1 MGQSSR
7 RQLCWYNPQ
16 AWYRKLLFITVHLLV
31 VIPICKMFGS
41 FRFFQHHHSKCR
53 INLFLPLLFVSLP
66 ICIWVDM
73 PPKREKSRKKWQN
86 IFLKLYF
93 AWCSWQ
99 NDASSCFS
107 FSRTRVR
114 ARLPT
119 AMLIFCCH
127 KCHTRGKFGGKNRAN
142 FGGRKKEKNDFW
154 SSFQPIFSLW
164 NSCLLKYV
172 WKYVVMDWII
182 VCCLLFCD
190 TCDSKNAKTPV
201 MRVYAH
207 AWEWVFHYFFT
218 LRDVRMMCA
227 QFLLLSWVCFCCCG
241 CLKNNPSF
249 YRKWRVVL

>member
-86 IFLKLYF
+86 IFLSLCF
-93 AWCSWQ
+93 VWWSWQ
-99 NDASSCFS
+99 NGASSCFS
-107 FSRTRVR
+107 VSRTRVC

-127 KCHTRGKFGGKNRAN
+127 KCHTRGNFEGKIKQ
-142 FGGRKKEKNDFW
+142 FLEGGREIKMTFDSRYRCVFR
-154 SSFQPIFSLW
+154 LW
-164 NSCLLKYV
+164 IPYLLKP
-172 WKYVVMDWII
+172 I
-182 VCCLLFCD
+182 
-190 TCDSKNAKTPV
+190 KNTP
-201 MRVYAH
+201 
-207 AWEWVFHYFFT
+207 
-218 LRDVRMMCA
+218 
-227 QFLLLSWVCFCCCG
+227 
-241 CLKNNPSF
+241 
-249 YRKWRVVL
+249 

>member
-1 MGQSSR
+1 MQNVRQFSLFSTPSLQMSDKPFSPFAFCFPPYLYMGRYAPKEGKIKEKVTKYFSIS
-7 RQLCWYNPQ
+7 
-16 AWYRKLLFITVHLLV
+16 LFCLVQMTKKWLV
-31 VIPICKMFGS
+31 V
-41 FRFFQHHHSKCR
+41 
-53 INLFLPLLFVSLP
+53 
-66 ICIWVDM
+66 
-73 PPKREKSRKKWQN
+73 
-86 IFLKLYF
+86 
-93 AWCSWQ
+93 
-99 NDASSCFS
+99 FS
-107 FSRTRVR
+107 VSRTRVR

-201 MRVYAH
+201 MRVYAC
-207 AWEWVFHYFFT
+207 AREKGVIDVFT
-218 LRDVRMMCA
+218 IRMQCSRF
-227 QFLLLSWVCFCCCG
+227 QFRG
-241 CLKNNPSF
+241 
-249 YRKWRVVL
+249 

>member
-114 ARLPT
+114 AFQQRCWFFAVTSVTQGGNLE
-119 AMLIFCCH
+119 
-127 KCHTRGKFGGKNRAN
+127 GKIK
-142 FGGRKKEKNDFW
+142 
-154 SSFQPIFSLW
+154 
-164 NSCLLKYV
+164 
-172 WKYVVMDWII
+172 
-182 VCCLLFCD
+182 
-190 TCDSKNAKTPV
+190 
-201 MRVYAH
+201 
-207 AWEWVFHYFFT
+207 
-218 LRDVRMMCA
+218 
-227 QFLLLSWVCFCCCG
+227 QFLG
-241 CLKNNPSF
+241 AEE
-249 YRKWRVVL
+249 R

>member
-127 KCHTRGKFGGKNRAN
+127 KCHTRENLEGKPEQILE
-142 FGGRKKEKNDFW
+142 GRRERETTFDSRYRCVFR
-154 SSFQPIFSLW
+154 LW
-164 NSCLLKYV
+164 TLCLLKSVENRRRVLVYSALQ
-172 WKYVVMDWII
+172 I
-182 VCCLLFCD
+182 VLWHLWQQKC
-190 TCDSKNAKTPV
+190 KNSC
-201 MRVYAH
+201 
-207 AWEWVFHYFFT
+207 
-218 LRDVRMMCA
+218 DVRVRVRAREGCYRCFHNSNAMFPISVSRIGVFA
-227 QFLLLSWVCFCCCG
+227 LSTFHW
-241 CLKNNPSF
+241 KQH
-249 YRKWRVVL
+249 VVFTKTTRRFH

>member
-114 ARLPT
+114 AFQQRCWFFAVTSVTQGGNLE
-119 AMLIFCCH
+119 
-127 KCHTRGKFGGKNRAN
+127 GKTEQILE
-142 FGGRKKEKNDFW
+142 GGRKRKTTFGRV
-154 SSFQPIFSLW
+154 FSLF
-164 NSCLLKYV
+164 SV
-172 WKYVVMDWII
+172 FEIR
-182 VCCLLFCD
+182 VC
-190 TCDSKNAKTPV
+190 
-201 MRVYAH
+201 
-207 AWEWVFHYFFT
+207 
-218 LRDVRMMCA
+218 
-227 QFLLLSWVCFCCCG
+227 
-241 CLKNNPSF
+241 
-249 YRKWRVVL
+249 

>member
-114 ARLPT
+114 ARLLT

-154 SSFQPIFSLW
+154 L
-164 NSCLLKYV
+164 
-172 WKYVVMDWII
+172 
-182 VCCLLFCD
+182 
-190 TCDSKNAKTPV
+190 
-201 MRVYAH
+201 
-207 AWEWVFHYFFT
+207 T
-218 LRDVRMMCA
+218 L
-227 QFLLLSWVCFCCCG
+227 SVCFPP
-241 CLKNNPSF
+241 LNPVSVKIC
-249 YRKWRVVL
+249 RKSTIEIWFTAYCK